1 MFIINNNNK
10 KGVINM
16 NIKKIGLTALAASLV
31 SVSAANAGSMSISG
45 AASVGIGGYSGEQ
58 YDAGS
63 SFTMGN
69 QFTVSGGGELDNGLN
84 VSLSYQLDNKAGEAG
99 PFDDH
104 SITISSDEIGTIKFS
119 GHGGSSATSAMDATA
134 AGDIWDGFD
143 GALGGVTGLGIG
155 ASGGTENS
163 IYYTAPSLMD
173 GLTIN
178 ASYNP
183 QGTGAE
189 SEIGYGVSYTGVE
202 GLTLK
207 YAIMDENS
215 GTTGTSGDQTAWHI
229 GYALGPVTL
238 EATNND
244 WDLGTATLDKE
255 TSSYEISYTVSD
267 ELSIA
272 YGTESIDDGNTA
284 TDAEYSALVVT
295 YTAGGMTITGKME
308 EADNIA
314 GGTASNQDF
323 EYWFLGAAFAF

>member
-1 MFIINNNNK
+1 
-10 KGVINM
+10 M

-31 SVSAANAGSMSISG
+31 SVSANAGEMSISG
-45 AASVGIGGYSGEQ
+45 AASVGIGGYSS
-58 YDAGS
+58 DTHNAGT

-84 VSLSYQLDNKAGEAG
+84 VSLSYQLDNAAGVSG

-143 GALGGVTGLGIG
+143 GAVATGVTGVTIG

-163 IYYTAPSLMD
+163 IFYTAPSLMD
-173 GLTIN
+173 GLAIT

-183 QGTGAE
+183 QGAQAE
-189 SEIGYGVSYTGVE
+189 SETGYGVAYTGIE

-207 YAIMDENS
+207 YATMDENT
-215 GTTGTSGDQTAWHI
+215 GTAGTSGDQTAWRAS
-229 GYALGPVTL
+229 YVLGSVTL
-238 EATNND
+238 TATNND
-244 WDLGTATLDKE
+244 YDMGTATNDKE
-255 TSSYEISYTVSD
+255 TSSYNVSYSLTD
-267 ELSIA
+267 ELSIQ
-272 YGTESIDDGNTA
+272 YGTEEIDVGSSA
-284 TDAEYSALVVT
+284 TDAEYSAIVAS
-295 YTAGGMTITGKME
+295 YTAGGMTITAKME
-308 EADNIA
+308 EAENVA
-314 GGTASNQDF
+314 NGTASSEDV

>member
-1 MFIINNNNK
+1 
-10 KGVINM
+10 M

-31 SVSAANAGSMSISG
+31 SVSAANAGSMTISG
-45 AASVGIGGYSGEQ
+45 AASVGIGGYSGEKHN
-58 YDAGS
+58 AGS

-69 QFTVSGGGELDNGLN
+69 QFTVSGGGELDNGMN
-84 VSLSYQLDNKAGEAG
+84 VSLSYQLDNKAGVTG

-143 GALGGVTGLGIG
+143 GSIGGVTGFTIG
-155 ASGGTENS
+155 ASGGTNNS
-163 IYYTAPSLMD
+163 VYYTAPSLMD
-173 GLTIN
+173 GLTLN

-183 QGTGAE
+183 QGTQAE
-189 SEIGYGVSYTGVE
+189 SETGYGVTYTGVE

-207 YAIMDENS
+207 YATMDED
-215 GTTGTSGDQTAWHI
+215 TGATATSGDQTAWHI
-229 GYALGPVTL
+229 GYALGPITV
-238 EATNND
+238 EMTNND
-244 WDLGTATLDKE
+244 YDMGTATNDKE

-267 ELSIA
+267 ELSVA
-272 YGTESIDDGNTA
+272 YGTEEIDDGNTA

-295 YTAGGMTITGKME
+295 YTAGGMTLTGKME
-308 EADNIA
+308 EAENVDGSTN
-314 GGTASNQDF
+314 SNADV

>member
-1 MFIINNNNK
+1 M
-10 KGVINM
+10 NM
-16 NIKKIGLTALAASLV
+16 KKIGLTALAASLV
-31 SVSAANAGSMSISG
+31 SVSAANAGSMTISG
-45 AASVGIGGYSGEQ
+45 AASVGIGGYSS
-58 YDAGS
+58 DTHNAGT

-84 VSLSYQLDNKAGEAG
+84 VSLSYQLDHTAGVTG

-143 GALGGVTGLGIG
+143 GAVATGVTGVTIG
-155 ASGGTENS
+155 ASGGTNNS

-173 GLTIN
+173 GLTLN

-183 QGTGAE
+183 QGAQTE
-189 SEIGYGVSYTGVE
+189 SEAGYGLTYTGVE

-207 YAIMDENS
+207 YATMDENT
-215 GTTGTSGDQTAWHI
+215 GTTATSGDQVAWHI
-229 GYALGPVTL
+229 GYAIGPVTL
-238 EATNND
+238 EVTQNDYDMGTSTN
-244 WDLGTATLDKE
+244 DKE
-255 TSSYEISYTVSD
+255 TSSYELSYTVSD
-267 ELSIA
+267 EISIA
-272 YGTESIDDGNTA
+272 YGTEEIDLGSSS

-295 YTAGGMTITGKME
+295 YTAGGMTLTGKME
-308 EADNIA
+308 EAENVA
-314 GGTASNQDF
+314 GGTASNQDI

>member
-1 MFIINNNNK
+1 M
-10 KGVINM
+10 
-16 NIKKIGLTALAASLV
+16 KKIGLTALAASLV

-45 AASVGIGGYSGEQ
+45 AASVGIGGYSAEQ
-58 YDAGS
+58 HNAGT

-84 VSLSYQLDNKAGEAG
+84 VSLSYQLDNAASNGTSS

-143 GALGGVTGLGIG
+143 GAVTSGVTGVTIG
-155 ASGGTENS
+155 ASGGENNS

-183 QGTGAE
+183 QAGNGVE
-189 SEIGYGVSYTGVE
+189 SETGYGVSYTGVE

-207 YAIMDENS
+207 YATADENT
-215 GTTGTSGDQTAWHI
+215 GTTGTSGDQTAWHVS
-229 GYALGPVTL
+229 YAIGPVT
-238 EATNND
+238 ATVTQND
-244 WDLGTATLDKE
+244 YDMGTATNDKE
-255 TSSYEISYTVSD
+255 TSSYNVSYTVSD
-267 ELSIA
+267 EISIS
-272 YGTESIDDGNTA
+272 YGTEEIDLGSSS
-284 TDAEYSALVVT
+284 TDAEYSAFVAS
-295 YTAGGMTITGKME
+295 YTAGGMTITAKME
-308 EADNIA
+308 SAENVDGSTNSNADV
-314 GGTASNQDF
+314 D
-323 EYWFLGAAFAF
+323 YWFLGAAFAF

>member
-1 MFIINNNNK
+1 M
-10 KGVINM
+10 
-16 NIKKIGLTALAASLV
+16 T
-31 SVSAANAGSMSISG
+31 ISG
-45 AASVGIGGYSGEQ
+45 AASVGIGGYSGEKHN
-58 YDAGS
+58 AGS

-69 QFTVSGGGELDNGLN
+69 QFTVSGGGELDNGMN
-84 VSLSYQLDNKAGEAG
+84 VSLSYQLDNKAGVTG

-143 GALGGVTGLGIG
+143 GSIGGVTGFTIG
-155 ASGGTENS
+155 ASGGTNNS
-163 IYYTAPSLMD
+163 VYYTAPSLMD
-173 GLTIN
+173 GLTLN

-183 QGTGAE
+183 QGSQAE
-189 SEIGYGVSYTGVE
+189 SETGYGVTYTGVE

-207 YAIMDENS
+207 YATMDENT

-238 EATNND
+238 EVTNND
-244 WDLGTATLDKE
+244 YDMGTATNDKE
-255 TSSYEISYTVSD
+255 TSSYELSYTVSD

-272 YGTESIDDGNTA
+272 YGTEEIDEGNTS

-295 YTAGGMTITGKME
+295 YTAGGMTLTGKME
-308 EADNIA
+308 EAENVN
-314 GGTASNQDF
+314 GTTNSSADF

>member
-1 MFIINNNNK
+1 
-10 KGVINM
+10 M

-31 SVSAANAGSMSISG
+31 SVSANAGEMSISG
-45 AASVGIGGYSGEQ
+45 AASVGIGGYSS
-58 YDAGS
+58 DTHNAGT

-84 VSLSYQLDNKAGEAG
+84 VSLSYQLDNKAGVTG

-143 GALGGVTGLGIG
+143 GAVATGVTGVTIG

-163 IYYTAPSLMD
+163 IFYTAPSLMD
-173 GLTIN
+173 GLAIT

-183 QGTGAE
+183 QGAQAE
-189 SEIGYGVSYTGVE
+189 SETGYGVAYTGIE

-207 YAIMDENS
+207 YATMDENT
-215 GTTGTSGDQTAWHI
+215 GTAGTSGDQTAWRAS
-229 GYALGPVTL
+229 YVLGSVTL
-238 EATNND
+238 TATNND
-244 WDLGTATLDKE
+244 YDMGTATNDKE
-255 TSSYEISYTVSD
+255 TSSYNVSYSLTD
-267 ELSIA
+267 ELSIQ
-272 YGTESIDDGNTA
+272 YGTEEIDVGSSS
-284 TDAEYSALVVT
+284 TDAEYSAIVAS
-295 YTAGGMTITGKME
+295 YTAGGMTITAKME
-308 EADNIA
+308 EAENVA
-314 GGTASNQDF
+314 GGTASSEDV

>member
-1 MFIINNNNK
+1 
-10 KGVINM
+10 M

-45 AASVGIGGYSGEQ
+45 AASVGLGGYSGEE
-58 YDAGS
+58 YNRGA

-84 VSLSYQLDNKAGEAG
+84 VSLSYQLDNKAGVSG

-143 GALGGVTGLGIG
+143 GAVATGVTGVTIG

-163 IYYTAPSLMD
+163 IFYTAPSLMD
-173 GLTIN
+173 GLALT

-183 QGTGAE
+183 QGAQAE
-189 SEIGYGVSYTGVE
+189 SETGFGVAYTGVE

-207 YAIMDENS
+207 YATMDENT
-215 GTTGTSGDQTAWHI
+215 GTAATSGDQTAWRASYVI
-229 GYALGPVTL
+229 GPVTL
-238 EATNND
+238 TATNND
-244 WDLGTATLDKE
+244 YDMGTATNDKE
-255 TSSYEISYTVSD
+255 TSSYNISYTLTD
-267 ELSIA
+267 EISIQ
-272 YGTESIDDGNTA
+272 YGTESIDVGSSS
-284 TDAEYSALVVT
+284 TDAEYSALVAS
-295 YTAGGMTITGKME
+295 YTAGGMTITAKME
-308 EADNIA
+308 GADNVDNS
-314 GGTASNQDF
+314 TNSNADV